1 MNLNPLL
8 PHIGLTLQ
16 EGHHAL
22 SYILQKP
29 GNLHSLFLF
38 LLLPDKSTPN
48 RDLLLSSPADWSRLP
63 PSTPGLLAL
72 LVAQPTHN
80 HSPNSSRRNFLK
92 YKLNCFLPFLKL
104 FRGSL
109 LHEEETPHCLRR
121 PTTGTDPCP
130 PSPASVPALSPR
142 SFHSSLLLFLTL
154 DTHLS
159 QDLCTCYS
167 LFEVITPLPTA
178 CLFSLCHLSE
188 MVVFQTT
195 YDAQCLR
202 FVELSFS

>member
-1 MNLNPLL
+1 MNLNPLF
-8 PHIGLTLQ
+8 PDNGLTLQ

-22 SYILQKP
+22 SCILQKP
-29 GNLHSLFLF
+29 GNLHSLFL
-38 LLLPDKSTPN
+38 LLPDKSTSY
-48 RDLLLSSPADWSRLP
+48 RDLLLSSPADEFRLP
-63 PSTPGLLAL
+63 PSTPGILAL

-92 YKLNCFLPFLKL
+92 YKLNCFLPFQRL

-109 LHEEETPHCLRR
+109 LHEDTPHCLHR
-121 PTTGTDPCP
+121 PTIGTDPCP

-142 SFHSSLLLFLTL
+142 SFHSSLTSLLLCLTL
-154 DTHLS
+154 DTHLP

-167 LFEVITPLPTA
+167 LFEVITSLPTA

-188 MVVFQTT
+188 MVF
-195 YDAQCLR
+195 
-202 FVELSFS
+202 FFFF